1 VYLGYALLFSWY
13 LDYLLNIYILEVKF
27 GFQGI
32 VSRTPASKWTYI
44 TLKKIKNKIKNEE
57 EEEEDNKKICKRY
70 KRN

>member
-1 VYLGYALLFSWY
+1 
-13 LDYLLNIYILEVKF
+13 LEVKF

-57 EEEEDNKKICKRY
+57 EEEEDNKKICKRILY
-70 KRN
+70 GTKP